1 MAEQVWDHECDVL
14 VIGSGAGGMT
24 AAVVAADQ
32 KAQVIVIE
40 KGELFGGTSA
50 TSGGVLWIPASH
62 LAQQAGA
69 HDSVDEAFTYVK
81 ELTGDE
87 GSDDLIRTYVT
98 QAREMLR
105 YMMQHSDVQYSAIP
119 YPDYQSHRTGGKK
132 GYRNHDVTPLDGRVL
147 GDDLERLQ
155 RTHPSNMLFGKYVW
169 NTAEASK
176 LITRTPGWM
185 KAMASTLWRY
195 YSDVGQRLK
204 SSRSRYLTGGNALIG
219 RLKLSLDKRGVKI
232 WTGTGL
238 QELVRHENGPVTGVI
253 AQQGGRR
260 VSIRARRAVIMAAGG
275 FERSKDLR
283 ARYLKASPNTDWS
296 GSHPY
301 NTGDALIAAMAIGA
315 ATQRLDSA
323 WRAPAVHVP
332 GEDRARPLFIERS
345 LPGAIIVNQAAKRY
359 MNESTDYHLAGQAM
373 VDNDLPGAGTSPSF
387 VIFDAVFK
395 WRYPMGPVMPML
407 PVWMLPRAVRS
418 ILYSDATIGG
428 LARKLGLDPAVLEQT
443 VSRFN
448 AYVENGRDE
457 DFHRG
462 ENFYDS
468 LFGDPRLP
476 KNPAL
481 APVSRG
487 PFYAL
492 RIYPGDI
499 GTNGGLVTD
508 THGMVLD
515 QTGKQIPGLY
525 ATGNLVASPMVRSYP
540 GGGAT
545 LGPAMTFG
553 YLAARHAMGVNS

>member
-1 MAEQVWDHECDVL
+1 MTEQRWDHECDIL
-14 VIGSGAGGMT
+14 VVGSGAGGLT
-24 AAVVAADQ
+24 AAVVAADHHGE
-32 KAQVIVIE
+32 VIVIE

-62 LAQQAGA
+62 LAEQAGA
-69 HDSVDEAFTYVK
+69 QDSVEEAFAYVK
-81 ELTGDE
+81 EVAGAE
-87 GSDDLIRTYVT
+87 GSDELIRTYVT

-105 YMMQHSDVQYSAIP
+105 YMMQHSDVRYNAIP
-119 YPDYQSHRTGGKK
+119 YPDYQSHRTGGKM
-132 GYRNHDVTPLDGRVL
+132 GYRNHDAEPLDGRLL
-147 GDDLERLQ
+147 GADLERLQ

-219 RLKLSLDKRGVKI
+219 RLKLSLDKRGVPI
-232 WTGTGL
+232 WTGTAL
-238 QELVRHENGPVTGVI
+238 RELVRAPDGRVTGVI
-253 AQQGGRR
+253 AERAGQRLAIG
-260 VSIRARRAVIMAAGG
+260 ARRGVILAAGG
-275 FERSKDLR
+275 FERSPDLR
-283 ARYLKASPNTDWS
+283 ARYLKASPNPDWS
-296 GSHPY
+296 GSQPN
-301 NTGDALIAAMAIGA
+301 NTGDALVAAMAVGA
-315 ATQRLDSA
+315 ATDRLDSA
-323 WRAPAVHVP
+323 WRAPALHVP

-345 LPGAIIVNQAAKRY
+345 LPGAIIVNQAGQRY
-359 MNESTDYHLAGQAM
+359 MNESSDYHLAGQAM
-373 VDNDLPGAGTSPSF
+373 IDNDKPGAGTSPSF

-407 PVWMLPRAVRS
+407 PVWALPRAVRG
-418 ILYSDATIGG
+418 ILFRDATIAG
-428 LARKLGLDPAVLEQT
+428 LARKLGLDPAALEQS
-443 VSRFN
+443 VARFN
-448 AYVENGRDE
+448 AHVASGTDA

-462 ENFYDS
+462 EHFYDT

-476 KNPAL
+476 KNPSL
-481 APVSRG
+481 APVAKA

-508 THGMVLD
+508 TQGHVLD
-515 QTGKQIPGLY
+515 GAGKPIAGLY
-525 ATGNLVASPMVRSYP
+525 ATGNLVAAPMARSYP

-553 YLAARHAMGVNS
+553 YLAARHAMGANA

>member
-1 MAEQVWDHECDVL
+1 MAGQVWDHECDVL
-14 VIGSGAGGMT
+14 VVGSGAGGLT
-24 AAVVAADQ
+24 AAVVAADNH
-32 KAQVIVIE
+32 AQVIVIE

-50 TSGGVLWIPASH
+50 TSGGVLWIPASY
-62 LAQQAGA
+62 LAEQAGA
-69 HDSVDEAFTYVK
+69 QDSVEEAFAYVK
-81 ELTGDE
+81 DVAGEE

-105 YMMQHSDVQYSAIP
+105 YMMQHSDVQYNAIP

-132 GYRNHDVTPLDGRVL
+132 GYRNHDVEPLDGRVL
-147 GDDLERLQ
+147 GDDLERMQ

-219 RLKLSLDKRGVKI
+219 RLKLSLDKRGVVI
-232 WTGTGL
+232 RTGTAL
-238 QELVRHENGPVTGVI
+238 RELVRDGDGRIIGVI
-253 AQQGGRR
+253 AEQGGRQ
-260 VSIRARRAVIMAAGG
+260 VAIGARRGVILAAGG
-275 FERSKDLR
+275 FERSKELR
-283 ARYLKASPNTDWS
+283 GKYLKASPNPDWS
-296 GSHPY
+296 GSQPC
-301 NTGDALIAAMAIGA
+301 NTGDALVAAMAVGA
-315 ATQRLDSA
+315 ATDRLDSA

-345 LPGAIIVNQAAKRY
+345 LPGAIIVNQAGQRY

-373 VDNDLPGAGTSPSF
+373 VDNDRPGAGTSPSF

-418 ILYSDATIGG
+418 ILFRDATIGG

-443 VSRFN
+443 VARFN
-448 AYVENGRDE
+448 AHVERGRDE

-476 KNPAL
+476 KNSAL
-481 APVSRG
+481 ATVAKG
-487 PFYAL
+487 PFHAL

-508 THGMVLD
+508 TQGMVVD
-515 QTGKQIPGLY
+515 QAGKPIAGLY

-553 YLAARHAMGVNS
+553 YLAARHAMGANR

>member
-1 MAEQVWDHECDVL
+1 MAGQVWDHECDVL
-14 VIGSGAGGMT
+14 VVGSGAGGLT
-24 AAVVAADQ
+24 AAVVAADNH
-32 KAQVIVIE
+32 AQVIVIE

-50 TSGGVLWIPASH
+50 TSGGVLWIPASY
-62 LAQQAGA
+62 LAEQAGA
-69 HDSVDEAFTYVK
+69 QDSVDEAFTYVK
-81 ELTGDE
+81 EVAGAE
-87 GSDDLIRTYVT
+87 GNDSLIRTYVT

-105 YMMQHSDVQYSAIP
+105 YMMQHSDVQYNAIP

-132 GYRNHDVTPLDGRVL
+132 GYRNHDVVPLDGRAL
-147 GDDLERLQ
+147 GPDLERMQ

-219 RLKLSLDKRGVKI
+219 RLKLSLDKRGVSI
-232 WTGTGL
+232 WMETAL
-238 QELVRHENGPVTGVI
+238 CELVRDGDGRIIGVI
-253 AQQGGRR
+253 AERGGQRLA
-260 VSIRARRAVIMAAGG
+260 IGARRGVILAAGG

-296 GSHPY
+296 GSQPN
-301 NTGDALIAAMAIGA
+301 NTGDALVAAMAVGA
-315 ATQRLDSA
+315 ATDRLDSA

-345 LPGAIIVNQAAKRY
+345 LPGAIIVNQAGKRY
-359 MNESTDYHLAGQAM
+359 MNESADYHMAGQAM
-373 VDNDLPGAGTSPSF
+373 VDNDRPGEGTSPSF
-387 VIFDAVFK
+387 VIFDSVFK

-407 PVWMLPRAVRS
+407 PVWTLPRAVRS
-418 ILYSDATIGG
+418 ILFSDATIGG

-443 VSRFN
+443 VARFN
-448 AYVENGRDE
+448 AHVAGGTDE

-462 ENFYDS
+462 DNFYDS

-476 KNPAL
+476 KNKSL
-481 APVSRG
+481 APVAKG

-508 THGMVLD
+508 TQGMVLD
-515 QTGKQIPGLY
+515 DAGKPIAGLY
-525 ATGNLVASPMVRSYP
+525 ATGNLVASPMARSYP

-553 YLAARHAMGVNS
+553 YLAARHAMGANR

>member
-1 MAEQVWDHECDVL
+1 MAGQVWDHECDVL
-14 VIGSGAGGMT
+14 VVGSGAGGLT
-24 AAVVAADQ
+24 AAVVAADNH
-32 KAQVIVIE
+32 AQVIVIE

-62 LAQQAGA
+62 LAEQAGA
-69 HDSVDEAFTYVK
+69 QDSVDEAFTYVK
-81 ELTGDE
+81 EVAGAE
-87 GSDDLIRTYVT
+87 GNDSLIRTYVT

-132 GYRNHDVTPLDGRVL
+132 GYRNHDVVPLDGRTL
-147 GDDLERLQ
+147 GPDLERMQ

-219 RLKLSLDKRGVKI
+219 RLKLSLDKRGVSI
-232 WTGTGL
+232 WTGTAL
-238 QELVRHENGPVTGVI
+238 RELVRDGDGRIIGVI
-253 AQQGGRR
+253 AEQGGQRLA
-260 VSIRARRAVIMAAGG
+260 IGARRGVILAAGG
-275 FERSKDLR
+275 FERSKELR

-296 GSHPY
+296 GSQPN
-301 NTGDALIAAMAIGA
+301 NTGDALVAAMAVGA
-315 ATQRLDSA
+315 ATDRLDSA

-345 LPGAIIVNQAAKRY
+345 LPGAIIVNQAGKRY
-359 MNESTDYHLAGQAM
+359 MNESADYHMAGQAM
-373 VDNDLPGAGTSPSF
+373 VDHDRPGAGTSPSF
-387 VIFDAVFK
+387 VIFDSVFK

-407 PVWMLPRAVRS
+407 PVWTLPRAVRS
-418 ILYSDATIGG
+418 ILFSDATIGG

-443 VSRFN
+443 VGRFN
-448 AYVENGRDE
+448 AHVAGGTDE

-462 ENFYDS
+462 DNFYDS

-476 KNPAL
+476 KNKSL
-481 APVSRG
+481 APLAKG

-508 THGMVLD
+508 TQGMVLD
-515 QTGKQIPGLY
+515 DTGKPIAGLY
-525 ATGNLVASPMVRSYP
+525 ATGNLVASPMARSYP

-553 YLAARHAMGVNS
+553 YLAARHATGANR